1 MKYIYSLL
9 FVLCVGTGYC
19 QSSVNLSGVNATV
32 IIDPSVRAAN
42 QMMIEFSATDPL
54 ALNRIELIL
63 QDGNVNV
70 STLYYPVTIQNNVA
84 QLSLDKYKAKFEGR
98 KVRFVIAVRDQFT
111 APFTAVRIKGYDAS
125 NQETNVLTFNMQR

>member
-9 FVLCVGTGYC
+9 FVLSVSTGFC
-19 QSSVNLSGVNATV
+19 QSSITLSGAKATT
-32 IIDPSVRAAN
+32 IIDPTAHAAN

-54 ALNRIELIL
+54 ALNRVELVL

-70 STLYYPVTIQNNVA
+70 STLYFPVTIQNNVA
-84 QLSLDKYKAKFEGR
+84 ALALDKYKAKFEGR
-98 KVRFVIAVRDQFT
+98 NVRFVITVRDQFT
-111 APFTAVRIKGYDAS
+111 APFTAIRIKGYDAS